1 MMQRFT
7 ILLAAS
13 ALPAPRES
21 CLTHL
26 PPSMHA
32 LSPNRLVA
40 CPTSDAPVA
49 APPPITRSCSAV
61 PISPANGVPNVIV
74 ALGLLGIG

>member
-1 MMQRFT
+1 MQRIR
-7 ILLAAS
+7 ILLATS
-13 ALPAPRES
+13 ALPEPRES
-21 CLTHL
+21 HETHL

-61 PISPANGVPNVIV
+61 PISPAIEVPNVSV

>member
-1 MMQRFT
+1 MQQYR
-7 ILLAAS
+7 ILLATS
-13 ALPAPRES
+13 ALPVLRES
-21 CLTHL
+21 CKSHL

-32 LSPNRLVA
+32 LTPNRLVA

-61 PISPANGVPNVIV
+61 PISPAIEVPDVIV